1 MNRSIFLYGVLL
13 WMSLSNLSVLH
24 AQPGPKPF
32 ERMKYQAV
40 ARDAN
45 GTPLADQTISL
56 RLGIGF
62 AISFAYQ
69 ETQTVT
75 TNAMGLFTVEVGDGT
90 PTPLS
95 NHPFEEIPWGQNTWW
110 TFVVEMDPAGGTNY
124 TMVGSEPILAAP
136 YAHYADKARLLG
148 DSAWVAASPTHVYT
162 DHQVGIGTDAPSESL
177 EVSGNAK
184 VSSLFVGDG
193 VFHDGTGARDM
204 IIRMDPLQNIYF
216 SLQSNGANEWEFRG
230 NTSGDLR
237 VFANF
242 DQRLTLQQDGDMGL
256 GTTAPETKL
265 DVTGNVRIADAGN
278 VNGPD
283 PSAALEVAS
292 TTGAVL
298 FPRLSTGQRDAL
310 TGTPGMVVYNT
321 DDAKFQGFV
330 TTFADSIGTQYDGPL
345 GAYAV
350 QLGGRPNGDLIAGG
364 QSFQLS
370 ASGTLTALTLYNLN
384 YFNLDAPADNSPRLV
399 HIKIL
404 NGLPSDPGA
413 AVLASTTIDLVPSNS
428 GARTITFPQIPLLQA
443 GTDYSFVIEPDPS
456 SWDGTWWES
465 NPSGTVPLQDASL
478 YPNGVTYVSVEPYQS
493 PPSYIIAGGP
503 TISDFRFKVVL
514 QIGTEEWIDLH

>member
-1 MNRSIFLYGVLL
+1 
-13 WMSLSNLSVLH
+13 MSLSNLSVLH

-298 FPRLSTGQRDAL
+298 FPRLNTGQRDAL
-310 TGTPGMVVYNT
+310 IGTPGMVVYNT
-321 DDAKFQGFV
+321 DDGKFQGFV
-330 TTFADSIGTQYDGPL
+330 TSYADSLSSEYDGPL

-350 QLGGRPNGDLIAGG
+350 LLGGRPNGNLVSGG
-364 QSFQLS
+364 QSFRVS
-370 ASGTLTALTLYNLN
+370 ATGKLKSLTLYDLTYNN
-384 YFNLDAPADNSPRLV
+384 FTDPSDNTSRIV
-399 HIKIL
+399 HIKVL
-404 NGLPSDPGA
+404 DGLPDDPGA
-413 AVLASTTIDLVPSNS
+413 GILASTTLDLVPSICC
-428 GARTITFPQIPLLQA
+428 ARVITFPQAPELQTGA
-443 GTDYSFVIEPDPS
+443 DYSFVIEPDAS
-456 SWDGTWWES
+456 SWDGTYWES
-465 NPSGTVPLQDASL
+465 APTGTVPLEDASL
-478 YPNGVTYVSVEPYQS
+478 YPDGATYISIQPYQS
-493 PPSYIIAGGP
+493 PPSYFIPGGQG
-503 TISDFRFKVVL
+503 TADFRFNVVL
-514 QIGTEEWIDLH
+514 QVGTEEWIDLH

>member
-1 MNRSIFLYGVLL
+1 
-13 WMSLSNLSVLH
+13 MSLSNLSVLH

-298 FPRLSTGQRDAL
+298 FPRLNTGQRDAL

-321 DDAKFQGFV
+321 DADKFQGFV
-330 TTFADSIGTQYDGPL
+330 TTYVSAVGTQYNGPL

-350 QLGGRPNGDLIAGG
+350 QMGSLNGASGNLQAAG
-364 QSFQLS
+364 QSFRVTSTGKLKS
-370 ASGTLTALTLYNLN
+370 LTLYNLN
-384 YFNLDAPADNSPRLV
+384 YSNLDDPGISIPRVV

-404 NGLPSDPGA
+404 DGLPTDPGA
-413 AVLASTTIDLVPSNS
+413 TVLASTDLDLYPSTS
-428 GARTITFPQIPLLQA
+428 GARVLTFNDMPVMQA
-443 GTDYSFVIEPDPS
+443 GTDYSFVIEPDAS
-456 SWDGTWWES
+456 AWDGTWWECS
-465 NPSGTVPLQDASL
+465 PSGTVPLDDATL
-478 YPNGVTYVSVEPYQS
+478 YPDGDSYYASYNHLGS
-493 PPSYIIAGGP
+493 PSYFLLSGP
-503 TISDFRFKVVL
+503 QATSDFRFSVDLDV
-514 QIGTEEWIDLH
+514 GTEEWIDLH